1 MINQETGKIKEQK
14 EMSNNI
20 LLEGISLKP
29 IFGLAGASK
38 DMSCSYFLCNL
49 KEEDKLKIKKIII
62 DSYLKENEISE
73 KYYRTLFNYDNI
85 EEILNL
91 FKSFSFY
98 QNKLVDIYDED
109 PILRKSKQESEIY
122 LMYIFL
128 YYINSNS
135 YSPADKK
142 NVIEYIKELYTI
154 LKQNQKDN
162 PATEKTDII
171 RKEINDTKTSIN
183 TLEKNGYNI
192 NELEMSFYRNIDRII
207 SNLPIILYQTID
219 NLSDNK
225 KMIKQK

>member
-14 EMSNNI
+14 EMTNNI
-20 LLEGISLKP
+20 LLEGISLGP
-29 IFGLAGASK
+29 IFGIAGALK
-38 DMSCSYFLCNL
+38 DMSCSYSLRNL

-73 KYYRTLFNYDNI
+73 KYYRTLFNYDNM

-98 QNKLVDIYDED
+98 QSQLVDIYNED
-109 PILRKSKQESEIY
+109 PILIKSKKESETY
-122 LMYIFL
+122 LMHIFL

-162 PATEKTDII
+162 PTTEKTDII

-183 TLEKNGYNI
+183 TLEKNGYNT

-207 SNLPIILYQTID
+207 SNLPIILYQAID

>member
-14 EMSNNI
+14 EMANNI

-38 DMSCSYFLCNL
+38 DMSCSYFLSKL

-62 DSYLKENEISE
+62 NSYLKENEISE

-109 PILRKSKQESEIY
+109 PILRKSKKESEIY
-122 LMYIFL
+122 LMYIF
-128 YYINSNS
+128 
-135 YSPADKK
+135 
-142 NVIEYIKELYTI
+142 
-154 LKQNQKDN
+154 
-162 PATEKTDII
+162 
-171 RKEINDTKTSIN
+171 
-183 TLEKNGYNI
+183 
-192 NELEMSFYRNIDRII
+192 
-207 SNLPIILYQTID
+207 
-219 NLSDNK
+219 
-225 KMIKQK
+225 